1 MAEST
6 FVCNVAE
13 CGEEGFDCWEG
24 GDFLQ
29 PLLLH
34 LRDVYFHVDQ
44 PWVVCVYS
52 LVGQAVLRV
61 YLQGVRVAG
70 E

>member
-1 MAEST
+1 M

-13 CGEEGFDCWEG
+13 CREEGFDCWEG
-24 GDFLQ
+24 GEFLQ
-29 PLLLH
+29 YVLLY
-34 LRDVYFHVDQ
+34 LRDLYLHVDQ
-44 PWVVCVYS
+44 PRVVCVYS

-61 YLQGVRVAG
+61 NLQGAGVAG